1 MFCNRS
7 EVISTP
13 EWAAIKQHPQEISM
27 TPVEEMEKINAG
39 EVKVED
45 NEGAIEATS
54 ELEQGGGDSED
65 I

>member
-1 MFCNRS
+1 
-7 EVISTP
+7 
-13 EWAAIKQHPQEISM
+13 M